1 MALIQCP
8 KCSQNIS
15 DQAVKCIHC
24 GEVISENTCNECG
37 NKFPSNLPECP
48 HCGLPVSAKQEKE
61 PITQKITSTVKKH
74 KKIVIISSIVLSV
87 VILLSV
93 VIGIVGSILT
103 PDEQFAYDI
112 VASLRNTM
120 VDREGFTLYDN
131 IYIFKHYNEN
141 GENDYTYTV
150 FEYAAT
156 NDFGGKEYEIAIY
169 KDYEKKLNYSGLEYW
184 CNKTPSS
191 LADTYY
197 QKDCILFKFDIDT
210 CLDGNG
216 EILGYKTII
225 VDAQKIQKK
234 FNSNE

>member
-1 MALIQCP
+1 MAIIQCP
-8 KCSQNIS
+8 KCNQSIS

-24 GEVISENTCNECG
+24 GEIIAEITCKECG
-37 NKFPSNLPECP
+37 NKFPADLSECP
-48 HCGLPVSAKQEKE
+48 TCGFPVSVKPEKE
-61 PITQKITSTVKKH
+61 SITQKITSAVTKH

-93 VIGIVGSILT
+93 VIGIVGSTLT

-112 VASLRNTM
+112 VSSLRDTM
-120 VDREGFTLYDN
+120 VEREAFALYDS

-150 FEYAAT
+150 FEYAAA
-156 NDFGGKEYEIAIY
+156 NGYGGKESEIAIY
-169 KDYEKKLNYSGLEYW
+169 KDYEKRLDYSGLEYW
-184 CNKTPSS
+184 CNKNCTEIWE
-191 LADTYY
+191 LMY
-197 QKDCILFKFDIDT
+197 QKDKINEKFEIDT

-216 EILGYKTII
+216 DILGYETII

-234 FNSNE
+234 LDADK